1 MRNKVCLIA
10 LGLLI
15 FLSITVSAQ
24 GIVYSS
30 NVNAGK
36 QIALTFDDGP
46 HPRITPQ
53 ILEIL
58 DEYGIKA
65 TFFVI
70 GVNSKN
76 YPNQL
81 KQIVDGGHE
90 IGNHT
95 YSHKILKSMSKEEI
109 EKEILDTET
118 QVEKITNIT
127 PNLLR
132 PPCGIYDE
140 TLIEIAQEKDLKVV
154 LWTVD
159 SHDWSH
165 RTVENIVQNVTK
177 NASNGDILLF
187 HDYVS
192 GEYNTPNALRKI
204 IPLLIKQGY
213 EFVTVSELLQSAS

>member
-10 LGLLI
+10 LVLLI

-165 RTVENIVQNVTK
+165 RTVANIVQNVTK

>member
-1 MRNKVCLIA
+1 MRNKVCLMA

-24 GIVYSS
+24 SIVYSS

-165 RTVENIVQNVTK
+165 RTVANIVQNVTK

>member
-1 MRNKVCLIA
+1 MRIKVCLIA
-10 LGLLI
+10 LALLI
-15 FLSITVSAQ
+15 FLSIPVSAQ
-24 GIVYSS
+24 GVVYSS

-58 DEYGIKA
+58 NEYGIKA

-76 YPNQL
+76 YSKQL
-81 KQIVDGGHE
+81 KQIADGGHE

-165 RTVENIVQNVTK
+165 RTVANIVQNVTK

>member
-132 PPCGIYDE
+132 PPCGIYDK

-165 RTVENIVQNVTK
+165 RTVANIVQNVTK

>member
-10 LGLLI
+10 LALLI

-109 EKEILDTET
+109 EKEILDTEI

-165 RTVENIVQNVTK
+165 RTVANIVQNVTK

>member
-1 MRNKVCLIA
+1 MRNKVCLMA

-165 RTVENIVQNVTK
+165 RTVANIVQNVTK